1 MSRATN
7 DLTQVRLLLGFGI
20 LNVVNT
26 AFALVSALSVMIQI
40 SGRLTLAS
48 LASAPLLV
56 LVTRWF
62 SKQMFQTTR
71 ENQEALG
78 QMSDRVQASLA
89 GVRVVRGLSLEDAE
103 LASFGRSVK
112 GYLHKSLALA
122 RVRGSMGP
130 IMGAVASIGV
140 VTVFL
145 YGGHLV
151 LTGAMTN
158 GDFVAFSA
166 ALSRLI
172 WPLLALGFVTSIVS
186 RGRAGYDRLRVIFDA
201 VPDVVDGP
209 LPAPAHVAGALRV
222 SGLSFRHGERAILD
236 DVSFRVD
243 AGKSLAIVG
252 RTGSGKSTLAALLPR
267 LLPTPAGTVFLDETD
282 VCSLPVRAVRS
293 AIGYA
298 QQDAFL
304 FSSTVEQNI
313 GFSLPDI
320 DEAGQA
326 RIREAARE
334 AQVLSEIEGLP
345 DGFDTVVG
353 ERGVQLSGGQ
363 RQRVALARAFLREPP
378 ILVLDDPLSAVDAR
392 TESLILEA
400 IERQAKKRTL
410 LLVTHRVSAASRCDR
425 VIVLDNGKIAE
436 EGTHEE
442 LLAKNGLYAAFSEEQ
457 REKRESV
464 AEIVTGG
471 AV

>member
-1 MSRATN
+1 MQSPRDTSLLGQLRRQRTAYVSGAVLLFVQQGLMYGRDQLFRRGVDAASAGRGEAAATAALTALVVIVSASTVRVLSRMVMFNGGRAAEYEIRNALLAKLHTLGTGFFRRIPTGDIMSRATN
-7 DLTQVRLLLGFGI
+7 DLTQVRLLLGFGV

-26 AFALVSALSVMIQI
+26 LFALVSALSVMIQI

-48 LASAPLLV
+48 LASAPILV

-78 QMSDRVQASLA
+78 KMSERVQASLA

-103 LASFGRSVK
+103 LASFGRSVQ
-112 GYLHKSLALA
+112 GYLDKSLALA
-122 RVRGSMGP
+122 RVRGSFGP

-151 LTGAMTN
+151 LAGRMSN

-172 WPLLALGFVTSIVS
+172 WPVLALGFVTSILS
-186 RGRAGYDRLRVIFDA
+186 RGRAGYERLRVIFDA

-209 LPAPAHVAGALRV
+209 LPAPTHVRGALRV
-222 SGLSFRHGERAILD
+222 SGLSFRHGDRAILD
-236 DVSFRVD
+236 GVSFEVM

-267 LLPTPAGTVFLDETD
+267 LLPTPAGTVFLDDTD
-282 VCSLPVRAVRS
+282 VCDLPVRAVRT

-313 GFSLPDI
+313 GFSLPII

-326 RIREAARE
+326 RIREAAAE

-345 DGFDTVVG
+345 DGFDTV
-353 ERGVQLSGGQ
+353 
-363 RQRVALARAFLREPP
+363 EP
-378 ILVLDDPLSAVDAR
+378 I
-392 TESLILEA
+392 
-400 IERQAKKRTL
+400 
-410 LLVTHRVSAASRCDR
+410 
-425 VIVLDNGKIAE
+425 
-436 EGTHEE
+436 
-442 LLAKNGLYAAFSEEQ
+442 
-457 REKRESV
+457 
-464 AEIVTGG
+464 
-471 AV
+471 